1 MSKKERGQFYTVN
14 HSYIME
20 GLDKPKT
27 KVIEP
32 FAGKGDLLDWLG
44 HDKWEAY
51 DIEPKRGDILHR
63 DTLTDPPCYKD
74 SFIITNPPYL
84 ARNKMQFKGYFRQ
97 IQDK

>member
-51 DIEPKRGDILHR
+51 DIEPNVAIFYIEIHSQTHLVIRIL
-63 DTLTDPPCYKD
+63 L
-74 SFIITNPPYL
+74 
-84 ARNKMQFKGYFRQ
+84 
-97 IQDK
+97 